1 MRKNVFFNVLILLC
15 LKERKFTAPFLQ
27 QERYVCHC
35 TNQQKSDTGL
45 SFLSALAKSEM
56 ILEHLKR
63 KSLLRIETP

>member
-1 MRKNVFFNVLILLC
+1 M
-15 LKERKFTAPFLQ
+15 APSFQ

-35 TNQQKSDTGL
+35 TSQQKSDIGL